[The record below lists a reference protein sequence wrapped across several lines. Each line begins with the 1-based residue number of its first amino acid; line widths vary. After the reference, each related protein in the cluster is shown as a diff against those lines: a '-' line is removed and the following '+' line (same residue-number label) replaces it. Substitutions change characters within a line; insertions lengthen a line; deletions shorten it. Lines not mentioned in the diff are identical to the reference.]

1 MLKSKPLATH
11 RIFSCI
17 LLPSLIH
24 PLLSVVNSK
33 EFKPNEERNERACKH
48 TISDNSMPM
57 FILAPIDTLPTH
69 RTLPFQVDNPDPLSE
84 DCHFG
89 IK

>member
-1 MLKSKPLATH
+1 MHFIAKSYSSPTV
-11 RIFSCI
+11 CC
-17 LLPSLIH
+17 
-24 PLLSVVNSK
+24 
-33 EFKPNEERNERACKH
+33 EFKRSPNEERNERACKH
-48 TISDNSMPM
+48 TISGGTDMTDNSMPM